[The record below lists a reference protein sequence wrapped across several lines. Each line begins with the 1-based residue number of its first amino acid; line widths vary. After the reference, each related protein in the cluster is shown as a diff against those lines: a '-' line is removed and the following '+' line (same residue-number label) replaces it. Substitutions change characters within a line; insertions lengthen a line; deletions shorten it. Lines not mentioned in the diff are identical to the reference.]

1 MIEKMKF
8 LSITGPKADIDRVV
22 DTYLSRYEIHLE
34 NALSELKTVKDLRP
48 YIETNPYKEKL
59 NIAREL
65 AEKIGGQLPEVSET
79 ELPTQEEAAKM
90 VDDLNSRL
98 KELNDK
104 KEELQAQ
111 IQTLKR
117 SKDQVAPFTELNYS
131 VKEILGFQFIKFRF
145 GRISREYFDKF
156 NSYVYETIDTVMFK
170 CLEDAEYVWIVYFV
184 PEKLADKIDAIYAS
198 MHFERCFLPDEY
210 EGTPMEAEHVL
221 DDRIKALEAEKQ
233 EVEGKILQTL
243 DENKK
248 ELAAARTRLERFSVN
263 FDVRKMAAC
272 MENEEQEDYYILCG
286 WMSEKDTQAFI
297 EETKDDDRI
306 TIIVEEGREKF
317 FGDPP
322 TKLQNPK
329 FFKPFEMFIRM
340 YGLLSHDEMDPT
352 IFVALTYTF
361 IFGAM
366 FGDVGQGLCLFIGG
380 GLLYKIKK
388 WNLAGIISIAG
399 IFSTFFGFM
408 FGSFFG
414 FEGTI
419 IKPMWLS
426 PMHAMMKLPFVGQ
439 LNTVFI
445 VAVAFGMALILLAMV
460 FQIINAKKRGDK
472 ENVFFSPHGVAGLV
486 FYGFLV
492 LTIVLYMT
500 GHKTPGNIMM
510 IIFLGIPV
518 IMFLLKEPLGQ
529 LVEGKKP
536 KAEGGVGMFLVQGFF
551 ELFETMLSFF
561 SNTISFVRIGA
572 FAVSHAAMMEVV
584 LMLGGIT
591 DGAGNPN
598 WIIIVLGN
606 IIVCGLEG
614 LVVGIQVLRL
624 EYYEMFSR
632 FYTGSGREFHP
643 YDNHAGKEN

>member
-1 MIEKMKF
+1 MIEKMSF
-8 LSITGPKADIDRVV
+8 VTLAGPKTEIDYLV
-22 DTYLSRYEIHLE
+22 DHYLSKHDIHLE
-34 NALSELKTVKDLRP
+34 NALSELSSAEQFTTFTEENPFKAMLTKSRELMLLVKNPEKATISKINVNKAQKFIDKIDEQIDDIRTEVANLEKQLDALNQDYAVLAPFKTLNYSLKGIYDMEFFKYRFGKIPRSEFDKFESYLDPDMDEIFLTCLVESEYVYGVFFAPIDKFNEVAKDFRNIHFDEIP
-48 YIETNPYKEKL
+48 IPKQYKGFPNDECL
-59 NIAREL
+59 NIAKNKAEL
-65 AEKIGGQLPEVSET
+65 DEKIKSKNAEISTVVETNRDKLVS
-79 ELPTQEEAAKM
+79 AC
-90 VDDLNSRL
+90 RR
-98 KELNDK
+98 
-104 KEELQAQ
+104 
-111 IQTLKR
+111 I
-117 SKDQVAPFTELNYS
+117 
-131 VKEILGFQFIKFRF
+131 EI
-145 GRISREYFDKF
+145 
-156 NSYVYETIDTVMFK
+156 
-170 CLEDAEYVWIVYFV
+170 A
-184 PEKLADKIDAIYAS
+184 
-198 MHFERCFLPDEY
+198 
-210 EGTPMEAEHVL
+210 
-221 DDRIKALEAEKQ
+221 
-233 EVEGKILQTL
+233 
-243 DENKK
+243 
-248 ELAAARTRLERFSVN
+248 FSN
-263 FDVRKMAAC
+263 FDVRKLAAVTRDSGVTF
-272 MENEEQEDYYILCG
+272 QVLCG
-286 WMSEKDTQAFI
+286 WMTTKEAKKLLK
-297 EETKDDDRI
+297 ETDDDPNVVC
-306 TIIVEEGREKF
+306 IVSDDVDDHKSI
-317 FGDPP
+317 PP
-322 TKLQNPK
+322 TKLKNNR
-329 FFKPFEMFIRM
+329 FIRPFELFVKM
-340 YGLLSHDEMDPT
+340 YGLPAYNEIDPT
-352 IFVALTYTF
+352 LFLTITYAF
-361 IFGAM
+361 IFGIM
-366 FGDVGQGLCLFIGG
+366 FGDLGQGLCLLIGG
-380 GLLYKIKK
+380 LIVYNTKK
-388 WNLAGIISIAG
+388 MDLAGIICAAG
-399 IFSTFFGFM
+399 VFSCIFGAL

-472 ENVFFSPHGVAGLV
+472 ENLFFSPNGVAGLV